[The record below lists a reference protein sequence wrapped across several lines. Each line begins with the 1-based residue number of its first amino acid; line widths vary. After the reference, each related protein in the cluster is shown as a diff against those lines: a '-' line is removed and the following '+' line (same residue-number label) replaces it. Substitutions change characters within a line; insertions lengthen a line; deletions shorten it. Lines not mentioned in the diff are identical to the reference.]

1 MKIFMPA
8 LGRVNTQNRD
18 GSEVRTTEILKR
30 WLRQGIVVDCL
41 LPKRQVRVFESQGL
55 LGLNYQL
62 LPDPTESE
70 SEHLSNVLF
79 LYLTRML
86 RGLFSSFARDYQV
99 IYGPSDFLVD
109 LLPALAC
116 RAKNPQ
122 AKLVVCLFLVAPKPW
137 QGYEGHYSGRLK
149 RPSLR
154 GLLYYFTQRLAIGL
168 IRGFGGTF
176 LVLNNQD
183 NRALVEAGCA
193 PQNVKTVPM
202 GVDVSLYQAPA
213 TPPEPQLDGLF
224 IGRLHPQKGLPDLL
238 LVWRAVVDQRPGAKL
253 GIIGGGSEE
262 MKAWLETETRRL
274 GLGENV
280 EYLGFRQGEEKIG
293 WLHQTR
299 CFLMP
304 SHYESWGMTAVEAM
318 AAGLPVVAYDLP
330 VFREIF
336 PQAMVQVPFTDIQ
349 AFADKVLQLLGDPAL
364 RREVGETSRNFAAQ
378 FDWSRV
384 AADELAILTAPEP
397 AL

>member
-30 WLRQGIVVDCL
+30 WLQQGVQVDCL

-55 LGLNYQL
+55 LGLKYQL

-70 SEHLSNVLF
+70 SEHLGNVLF
-79 LYLTRML
+79 LYLTRMVK
-86 RGLFSSFARDYQV
+86 GMFASFARDYQV

-116 RAKNPQ
+116 RSKNPQ

-137 QGYEGHYSGRLK
+137 RGYEGHYSGKLK

-183 NRALVEAGCA
+183 NQALVEAGCR
-193 PQNVKTVPM
+193 PESVKTVPM
-202 GVDVSLYQAPA
+202 GVDVSLYKAPA
-213 TPPEPQLDGLF
+213 DQAEPLLDGLF

-262 MKAWLETETRRL
+262 MKAWLESETRRL
-274 GLGENV
+274 GLVENV

-293 WLHQTR
+293 YLHRSR

-336 PQAMVQVPFTDIQ
+336 PQGMIQVPFTDTGAFAQKVLELLEDPALCTQVGALSQ
-349 AFADKVLQLLGDPAL
+349 AFAG
-364 RREVGETSRNFAAQ
+364 Q

-384 AADELAILTAPEP
+384 AADEMAILTAPAP
-397 AL
+397 